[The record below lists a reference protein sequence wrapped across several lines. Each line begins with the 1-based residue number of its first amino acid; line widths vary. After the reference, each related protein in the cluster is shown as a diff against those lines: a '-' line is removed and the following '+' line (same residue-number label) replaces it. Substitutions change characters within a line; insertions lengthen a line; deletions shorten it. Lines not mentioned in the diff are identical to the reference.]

1 MDSVEINRISKLIVG
16 AAIEVHK
23 NLGPGLL
30 EHTYQVAL
38 AHELR
43 VLGLNIR
50 CEVEVPFIYKGI
62 KMDVAYRA
70 DIIVNNE
77 IIIELKATE
86 QDNPLYYR
94 QLLTYLR
101 LYGKKLGLLINFN
114 REKLTDGL
122 KRVVNGL

>member
-1 MDSVEINRISKLIVG
+1 
-16 AAIEVHK
+16 
-23 NLGPGLL
+23 
-30 EHTYQVAL
+30 
-38 AHELR
+38 
-43 VLGLNIR
+43 
-50 CEVEVPFIYKGI
+50 
-62 KMDVAYRA
+62 MDVAYRA
-70 DIIVNNE
+70 DFIVNNE

-114 REKLTDGL
+114 HEKLTDGL